1 MRTIATPL
9 PARRRRAARSSCRRP
24 PERWLRASR
33 CVSRWWCS
41 APAAPGA
48 ASSPLGSERPL
59 LMATLATAQPTGE
72 ERTHQVPSRSPWSP
86 GGFKPAKASA
96 PLRRR
101 RRDCHRPAAQP
112 AGDHRQRQSYWR
124 RRPRSKAGG
133 GGECR
138 TRSRSCLDHADQG
151 VPTRRLAS
159 RPPISVQHRRQS
171 RCRGCRPWPT
181 PRAVRSRL
189 VHQPIRHPAQQLAA
203 NVGIHKRV
211 GGGLGR
217 SARGSKSRGAP
228 FPHVGWVPC
237 CGLQALTR
245 AGEPR
250 AKLSRVTVTA
260 RRSPGIGAVR
270 PSRQGRGPSRASS
283 PTNHR
288 RPTPS
293 SARIRFTDQPC
304 STCRACR

>member
-1 MRTIATPL
+1 
-9 PARRRRAARSSCRRP
+9 
-24 PERWLRASR
+24 
-33 CVSRWWCS
+33 
-41 APAAPGA
+41 
-48 ASSPLGSERPL
+48 
-59 LMATLATAQPTGE
+59 MATLATAQPTGE
-72 ERTHQVPSRSPWSP
+72 ERTHRVPSRSPWSP

-96 PLRRR
+96 PPRRR
-101 RRDCHRPAAQP
+101 RRDCHRRAAQP
-112 AGDHRQRQSYWR
+112 AGEHRQRQSCWR
-124 RRPRSKAGG
+124 PRPRSKAGG
-133 GGECR
+133 RGECR

-159 RPPISVQHRRQS
+159 RSPISVQRRRQS

-181 PRAVRSRL
+181 QRAVRSRL
-189 VHQPIRHPAQQLAA
+189 VHQPIRHPADQQLAA
-203 NVGIHKRV
+203 NGRIHKRV

-217 SARGSKSRGAP
+217 SARGSKSRGVP
-228 FPHVGWVPC
+228 FPDVGWVPC

-245 AGEPR
+245 AREPR
-250 AKLSRVTVTA
+250 ARLSRVTVAA

-270 PSRQGRGPSRASS
+270 PSRQGRSPSRASS
-283 PTNHR
+283 PTSHL